1 MPQCLHR
8 RVPRSSRGEARGTRG
23 EARERA
29 AQVRG
34 IEDVSWCSIVGIAG
48 MLLALGIAA
57 VKLVLLRAA
66 DYTPTQWLRKCAPR
80 LAERLARAPCAWPAP
95 FALARTW
102 QCFGRVWW
110 WIGLRQGCLG

>member
-1 MPQCLHR
+1 MRATRMAKCVHR
-8 RVPRSSRGEARGTRG
+8 RVPRGSRGGARGARG
-23 EARERA
+23 EARECA

-34 IEDVSWCSIVGIAG
+34 IEDVSWCSIIGIAG

-80 LAERLARAPCAWPAP
+80 LAERLARAPCVWPAL
-95 FALARTW
+95 FALARVC
-102 QCFGRVWW
+102 Q
-110 WIGLRQGCLG
+110 CLGAVCVGG